1 MDWVSVLAI
10 YAIVWWL
17 VLFMVLPFGVRQV
30 DDPEPGHEPGAPA
43 RPMLVIKAV
52 VTSVIA
58 AVVTGVIWI
67 VIANDWVNF
76 RAPPA

>member
-1 MDWVSVLAI
+1 MDWVSIIAV

-30 DDPEPGHEPGAPA
+30 DNPEPGHERGAPA
-43 RPMLVIKAV
+43 RPMLVIKAM

-58 AVVTGVIWI
+58 AVVTGVVWLA
-67 VIANDWVNF
+67 IANDWVNF
-76 RAPPA
+76 RAPPV